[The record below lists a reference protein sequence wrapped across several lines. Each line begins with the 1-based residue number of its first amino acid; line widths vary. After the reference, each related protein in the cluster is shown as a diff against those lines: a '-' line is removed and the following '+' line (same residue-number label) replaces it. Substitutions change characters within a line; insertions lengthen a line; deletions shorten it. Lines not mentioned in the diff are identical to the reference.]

1 MKLEKLINYIEA
13 RISFHEISNFY
24 WVNRSELKLLKIVQY
39 YYPIILEIIS
49 TVVLRRETTITITW
63 PLCVHITNN
72 RR

>member
-13 RISFHEISNFY
+13 QISFHEISNFY

-49 TVVLRRETTITITW
+49 TVGRETTITITW